1 MTLVADL
8 MTRKPIVVRPEQSI
22 EAAISLFSQHRV
34 SAFPVTDSDDRLVGI
49 ISAGDLMW
57 RETGVNPPLYVML
70 LDSVIYLENPQR
82 LQRELHKSLGTTVA
96 DVMTA
101 KPVTIEADRPI
112 REAAK
117 LMQDRHLRRLPVL
130 AADGT
135 LVGIITQTDI
145 VRSLAARLNAT
156 AA

>member
-1 MTLVADL
+1 
-8 MTRKPIVVRPEQSI
+8 
-22 EAAISLFSQHRV
+22 
-34 SAFPVTDSDDRLVGI
+34 
-49 ISAGDLMW
+49 
-57 RETGVNPPLYVML
+57 
-70 LDSVIYLENPQR
+70 
-82 LQRELHKSLGTTVA
+82 LQRELHKSLGTIVA

-117 LMQDRHLRRLPVL
+117 LMQDRNLRRLPVL

-145 VRSLAARLNAT
+145 VRSLAAQLNAT